1 MSRGENGEVVW
12 RCADKSWGY
21 LGADDQTKSVFTDEG
36 FYKSGDLGCIDDEG
50 YLRIT
55 GRIKD
60 MILRGGRNISPQT
73 IESALIKHRSVM
85 DVAVAAMPDPILG
98 ERACAFVILNPEASL
113 TFDDV
118 VEFLKSQDLAV
129 WQLPEHLVIVDDFPK
144 GAGGKVKKAELTAL
158 VTPSPLAS

>member
-1 MSRGENGEVVW
+1 
-12 RCADKSWGY
+12 
-21 LGADDQTKSVFTDEG
+21 
-36 FYKSGDLGCIDDEG
+36 
-50 YLRIT
+50 
-55 GRIKD
+55 